1 MTLVKISLS
10 LIQPVILQS
19 DSRLDCCQ
27 TMIISLNAEPR
38 SVVEHSQLDKFLTE
52 QVWINVPVP
61 LCNLLASIPVN
72 HFGCRVVTIFQ
83 PFRNVST
90 YCITALLFI
99 GSFPKLHI
107 AVSVKHKFHRSLGF
121 VSPLK
126 ITSDT
131 RAHSLGHINQN
142 VTVEEW
148 SARHQKRL
156 GIVGRILLTE
166 IFHISVTLVLYRPPT
181 PVKLFKS
188 KVVLLLQ
195 QLFFIV
201 HRGNKRLLLFL

>member
-72 HFGCRVVTIFQ
+72 YFGCRVVTIFQ

-99 GSFPKLHI
+99 ASFPKLHI

-126 ITSDT
+126 ITSAVASSPTFHRPATSAPIAHQHFLSSGAFQPSTLTFLSSTNFTEVLDLL
-131 RAHSLGHINQN
+131 AHSRLPLTPGR
-142 VTVEEW
+142 TVLDT
-148 SARHQKRL
+148 SIRTSRL
-156 GIVGRILLTE
+156 KNGLPAT
-166 IFHISVTLVLYRPPT
+166 
-181 PVKLFKS
+181 KS
-188 KVVLLLQ
+188 
-195 QLFFIV
+195 
-201 HRGNKRLLLFL
+201 